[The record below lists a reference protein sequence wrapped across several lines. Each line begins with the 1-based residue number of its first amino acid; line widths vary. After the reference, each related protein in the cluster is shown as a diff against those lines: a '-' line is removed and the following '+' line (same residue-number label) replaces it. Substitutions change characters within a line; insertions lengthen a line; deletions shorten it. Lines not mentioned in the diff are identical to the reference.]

1 VNDNKSTGQNK
12 NPDHASRYREQ
23 PQSPTRGANDRGRA
37 SSFLGSQTKS
47 PRQKLVHQ
55 DALGQLPPAQLREM
69 REAFQVL
76 DRDNDGSVN
85 RDDVADVLMN
95 LGQDSSSAV
104 LSQFFPPGGPQSINL
119 PTFLN
124 TLSILLAPL
133 SSQQELLNALSA
145 FDDHDDS
152 QIDVA
157 ELRDALVHTSPEAG
171 DAPLSEKDIDE
182 VLNGFTGRRAFEAK
196 SARASSLNSVKR
208 GEVFRYQEF
217 VSSLTGGAENGG
229 SSGKSE
235 HATEK

>member
-1 VNDNKSTGQNK
+1 MNHNSPYKPSPLSFGSPRTSPFRRPSSPGSPSNIINANSPASSPGRGHTPVQSPSKLNQSYTVNDNKSTGQNK

-95 LGQDSSSAV
+95 LG
-104 LSQFFPPGGPQSINL
+104 
-119 PTFLN
+119 TFEF
-124 TLSILLAPL
+124 I
-133 SSQQELLNALSA
+133 ELLLTPV
-145 FDDHDDS
+145 
-152 QIDVA
+152 I
-157 ELRDALVHTSPEAG
+157 
-171 DAPLSEKDIDE
+171 E
-182 VLNGFTGRRAFEAK
+182 VP
-196 SARASSLNSVKR
+196 
-208 GEVFRYQEF
+208 VF
-217 VSSLTGGAENGG
+217 GGVDRGG
-229 SSGKSE
+229 SSLLY
-235 HATEK
+235 